1 MKLCVPAAAWCF
13 VASSAVA
20 LEAHDIHGTWRLA
33 SATRKIVD
41 TNETLDAY
49 GGPRPSGWLT
59 YGKDGRM
66 MVICAFEGRTKPIA
80 NDKMT
85 DEDRIHLHKT
95 FFAYAGTYT
104 LDGQRITHAI
114 DTSWN
119 EAWSGTSQ
127 VRDVELKDG
136 QDHPDDPSLQ
146 VQRRRQDEHSHPRLG
161 AVPSMIAPAWGGSRA
176 GLAEPRPV
184 LRRQKSREA
193 DRMKVRGDATVT
205 KVPVVSQ

>member
-49 GGPRPSGWLT
+49 GGPHPSGWLT

-136 QDHPDDPSLQ
+136 KIILTTPPFKFNVDGKTSILTL
-146 VQRRRQDEHSHPRLG
+146 VWERYNR
-161 AVPSMIAPAWGGSRA
+161 
-176 GLAEPRPV
+176 
-184 LRRQKSREA
+184 
-193 DRMKVRGDATVT
+193 
-205 KVPVVSQ
+205 